1 MPPSKATGPDEL
13 GFETQISR
21 KDKKKSRAND
31 SDSEDEEQ
39 EKVPLYLGISL
50 HSDTKLM
57 VKLRELLTSN
67 IKLLMDNDHPS
78 QVIIDTI
85 KSIEQIWINGKQ
97 DCDGWK
103 KPADYHVTTYYLGG
117 DEEKTNH
124 ELYTSFEENL
134 DVPVEILALVLVPNK
149 IVTGICFPQHPVSNR
164 CPHVTLMVNGWAPAM
179 SNSLLEECCTR
190 GTRSPF
196 QDAYEELKLNGRVKE
211 GQEILN
217 STVKVERN
225 GPTSSCYFIAL
236 EKPIVFEGITKTYL
250 K

>member
-85 KSIEQIWINGKQ
+85 KSIE
-97 DCDGWK
+97 
-103 KPADYHVTTYYLGG
+103 
-117 DEEKTNH
+117 
-124 ELYTSFEENL
+124 
-134 DVPVEILALVLVPNK
+134 
-149 IVTGICFPQHPVSNR
+149 
-164 CPHVTLMVNGWAPAM
+164 
-179 SNSLLEECCTR
+179 
-190 GTRSPF
+190 
-196 QDAYEELKLNGRVKE
+196 
-211 GQEILN
+211 
-217 STVKVERN
+217 
-225 GPTSSCYFIAL
+225 
-236 EKPIVFEGITKTYL
+236 
-250 K
+250 